1 MSQPTVLYDAQGP
14 RARRRTRIGTGIAVL
29 LLAGMAYLV
38 IRRLVDQG
46 EFSMEKW
53 GPLVDPSNEAFDA
66 VWGLLWEG
74 LVNTIKAALVAMVL
88 SVVLGTLIAVARLSL
103 GKVGRIP
110 LIGLVEVL
118 RGLPVV
124 VLVYMA
130 VQVLPDV
137 GVDLRDWPGG
147 QVFWGLVI
155 GLTAYNMVIFAEVV
169 RAGVVSLPRGQR
181 EAALATGLTA
191 GQTMRIVLLPQAFR
205 VMLPAII
212 SQLVVVLKDT
222 SLVTFV
228 ANFDELLSNGES
240 IRRNLDNPIQT
251 FIVIALIYIAINYAL
266 DRLARYIQA
275 LHPGAAEPGGVDP
288 RGGHRGRRT
297 GGGGR
302 RRGLTAPT

>member
-1 MSQPTVLYDAQGP
+1 MSSQTVLYDAQGP
-14 RARRRTRIGTGIAVL
+14 RARRRTRIGTAIAAL
-29 LLAGMAYLV
+29 LLAWLAYLV
-38 IRRLVDQG
+38 FRRLVDQG
-46 EFSMEKW
+46 EFTMEKW

-66 VWGLLWEG
+66 VWGLLGEG
-74 LVNTIKAALVAMVL
+74 LVNTIKSAVVAMIL

-103 GKVGRIP
+103 GRAGRIP

-124 VLVYMA
+124 VLVYLS
-130 VQVLPDV
+130 VQVLPDI

-169 RAGVVSLPRGQR
+169 RAGVASLPRGQR
-181 EAALATGLTA
+181 EASLATGLTN

-251 FIVIALIYIAINYAL
+251 FIVIALIYIAINYTL

-275 LHPGAAEPGGVDP
+275 RQGRAATSRVAATVDAGPEVGV
-288 RGGHRGRRT
+288 
-297 GGGGR
+297 GGG
-302 RRGLTAPT
+302 A

>member
-1 MSQPTVLYDAQGP
+1 MSSQTVLYDAQGP
-14 RARRRTRIGTGIAVL
+14 RARRRTRIGTVIAAL
-29 LLAGMAYLV
+29 LLVALAYV
-38 IRRLVDQG
+38 VFRRLVDRG

-53 GPLVDPSNEAFDA
+53 GPLVNPSNEAFDA
-66 VWGLLWEG
+66 VWGLLAEG
-74 LVNTIKAALVAMVL
+74 LVNTIRAAVVAMTL
-88 SVVLGTLIAVARLSL
+88 SVVIGTLIAVARLSL
-103 GKVGRIP
+103 GRVGRIP
-110 LIGLVEVL
+110 LIGLVEIF

-124 VLVYMA
+124 VLVYLA
-130 VQVLPDV
+130 VRVLPDV

-169 RAGVVSLPRGQR
+169 RAGVASLPRGQR
-181 EAALATGLTA
+181 EAALATGLTN
-191 GQTMRIVLLPQAFR
+191 GQTMRLVLLPQAFR

-251 FIVIALIYIAINYAL
+251 FVAVALIYIAINYSL
-266 DRLARYIQA
+266 DRLARYIQS
-275 LHPGAAEPGGVDP
+275 
-288 RGGHRGRRT
+288 RRGRASRRVADT
-297 GGGGR
+297 VDAGPNVPVGGG
-302 RRGLTAPT
+302 A

>member
-1 MSQPTVLYDAQGP
+1 
-14 RARRRTRIGTGIAVL
+14 
-29 LLAGMAYLV
+29 V

-46 EFSMEKW
+46 EFSLEKW

-66 VWGLLWEG
+66 VWGLLGEG
-74 LVNTIKAALVAMVL
+74 LVNTIKAAVVAMIL
-88 SVVLGTLIAVARLSL
+88 SVVLGTLIAVARISL

-110 LIGLVEVL
+110 LIGLVEIL

-124 VLVYMA
+124 VLVYLS
-130 VQVLPDV
+130 VQVLPDI
-137 GVDLRDWPGG
+137 GVDLRDLPGG

-169 RAGVVSLPRGQR
+169 RAGVASLPRGQR
-181 EAALATGLTA
+181 EAALATGLTN
-191 GQTMRIVLLPQAFR
+191 GQTMRLVLLPQAFR
-205 VMLPAII
+205 VMLPSII

-228 ANFDELLSNGES
+228 ANYDELLSNGES

-251 FIVIALIYIAINYAL
+251 FTVVALIYIAINYSL

-275 LHPGAAEPGGVDP
+275 RQGRAASRRVAATVDAGAEVGV
-288 RGGHRGRRT
+288 
-297 GGGGR
+297 GGG
-302 RRGLTAPT
+302 A

>member
-14 RARRRTRIGTGIAVL
+14 RARRRTQIGTVVAGLI
-29 LLAGMAYLV
+29 LAGLAYLV
-38 IRRLVDQG
+38 IRRLLDQG
-46 EFSMEKW
+46 EFTLEKW
-53 GPLVDPSNEAFDA
+53 GPLVDPSNDAFDA
-66 VWGLLWEG
+66 VWGLLAEG
-74 LVNTIKAALVAMVL
+74 LLNTIKAAVVAMVL

-103 GKVGRIP
+103 GRVGRIP

-124 VLVYMA
+124 VLVYFA

-169 RAGVVSLPRGQR
+169 RAGVASLPRGQR
-181 EAALATGLTA
+181 EAALATGLTN
-191 GQTMRIVLLPQAFR
+191 GQAMRLVLLPQAFR
-205 VMLPAII
+205 IMLPAII

-266 DRLARYIQA
+266 DRLARAIQA
-275 LHPGAAEPGGVDP
+275 RQGRASSRVAATVDAGANVPV
-288 RGGHRGRRT
+288 
-297 GGGGR
+297 GGG
-302 RRGLTAPT
+302 A

>member
-275 LHPGAAEPGGVDP
+275 RQSRAASTRVAATVDAGPEVGV
-288 RGGHRGRRT
+288 
-297 GGGGR
+297 GGG
-302 RRGLTAPT
+302 A